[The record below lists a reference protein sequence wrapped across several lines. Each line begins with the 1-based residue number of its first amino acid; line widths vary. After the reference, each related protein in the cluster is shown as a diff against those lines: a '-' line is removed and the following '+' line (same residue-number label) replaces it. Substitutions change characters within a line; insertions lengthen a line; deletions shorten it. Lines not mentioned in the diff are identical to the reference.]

1 MPQTRGTVCAWQEG
15 TQGKAWRPSVSAR
28 WPFVPMVSAFSTVTL
43 PGGWR
48 AGRGVQP
55 AELPQEFRGPAVF
68 RLGGGGWAPDSPQV
82 CFSRHRCVARS
93 LCVPPPPPKWSLS
106 EGRSDLGCAKGQSSL
121 PGGPGLC
128 RLCCLCGVSE
138 HHSKGTSLSLPGL
151 CARQPATETPPRSRD
166 AKRLRAGAPA
176 SVHLQPPAVSAG
188 APARVLLEG
197 CCREDARPS
206 VLSHLRAAAAET
218 PHPSS
223 CRLPGPLEG
232 LPPRTH

>member
-1 MPQTRGTVCAWQEG
+1 MGSSLLSCPRSSGDQQCSGWEVGAGPQIVLRCVSQGTGVWRG
-15 TQGKAWRPSVSAR
+15 RSVS
-28 WPFVPMVSAFSTVTL
+28 
-43 PGGWR
+43 
-48 AGRGVQP
+48 
-55 AELPQEFRGPAVF
+55 
-68 RLGGGGWAPDSPQV
+68 
-82 CFSRHRCVARS
+82 
-93 LCVPPPPPKWSLS
+93 PPPPKWSLS